1 MTNKQWQL
9 LLDLIEGKQL
19 ASIPVGFIIDS
30 PWIPGWVGISTLD
43 YFTSDT
49 LWFEANLKAVREFP
63 EVLFL
68 PGFWSEY
75 GMCTEP
81 SAFGAKCTWHEKEL
95 PFADIIIY
103 SMDEIDRL
111 SCPNPQ
117 KDGLAPFVLKRLSRY
132 RTQIEA
138 QGHAIRFAVARGP
151 LNVASFLMGTTEFLM
166 GLRTDPEK
174 IHKLLG
180 LITEYLCRWLQV
192 QKAAFDSIDGILVLD
207 DIVGFCGEPD
217 FIEFAKPYLQQVFNA
232 FPAAVKFFHN
242 DADGRVCAPH
252 LPDLGVNMFNFSFLH
267 TLTEMKEWTHNR
279 VVLVGNLPPRD
290 TLALG
295 SAEDVYRQVQETISS
310 VSDKTR
316 ILLSAGGGMPDG
328 VCSENITAFLHAV
341 ASKQVNVA
349 SGADV
354 K

>member
-9 LLDLIEGKQL
+9 LLDIIQGKQL
-19 ASIPVGFIIDS
+19 DITPVGFIIDS
-30 PWIPGWVGISTLD
+30 PWIPGWAGISTLD
-43 YFTSDT
+43 YFTSEQ

-81 SAFGAKCTWHEKEL
+81 SAFGAKCTWHENEL
-95 PFADIIIY
+95 PFADKIIH
-103 SMDEIDRL
+103 SMEDIDRL
-111 SCPNPQ
+111 NCPDPH
-117 KDGLAPFVLKRLSRY
+117 KDGLAPFVLKRLGRY
-132 RTQIEA
+132 RKSIEA
-138 QGHAIRFAVARGP
+138 EGHAVRFAVARGP
-151 LNVASFLMGTTEFLM
+151 LNVASFLMGTTEFLI
-166 GLRTDPEK
+166 GLRTEPEK
-174 IHKLLG
+174 IHKLLSV
-180 LITEYLCRWLQV
+180 ITEYLCRWLQV
-192 QKAAFDSIDGILVLD
+192 QKAAFDSIDGIFILD
-207 DIVGFCGEPD
+207 DIVGFCGETD
-217 FIEFAKPYLQQVFNA
+217 FLEFAKPYLLQIFNA
-232 FPAAVKFFHN
+232 FPAAVNFFHN
-242 DADGRVCAPH
+242 DADGRVCAH
-252 LPDLGVNMFNFSFLH
+252 YLSEIGINMFNFSFLH
-267 TLTEMKEWTHNR
+267 TLPEMKEWTRNQ

-295 SAEDVYRQVQETISS
+295 SPEEVFRQVQDMANS

-328 VCSENITAFLHAV
+328 VRSENITAFLKAV
-341 ASKQVNVA
+341 DRKKVNVL